1 MKRFVP
7 LMAVALALPA
17 FADVQHIDNEEL
29 ERLLASGATLVDIRT
44 EPEWKETGIVAGSHL
59 LTFFDEK
66 GRYDAAGWLA
76 KLGSLAKPDQPVVVI
91 CRTGNRTRA
100 VSDFLDR
107 QAGYKKVYNVKHG
120 IYGWLKDKR
129 PVEPATQTLAACKS
143 AGSC

>member
-1 MKRFVP
+1 MKRFISLV
-7 LMAVALALPA
+7 AAALALPA
-17 FADVQHIDNEEL
+17 FADVRDIDNEEL
-29 ERLLASGATLVDIRT
+29 ARLLASGATLIDIRT

-66 GRYDAAGWLA
+66 GHYDARAWME
-76 KLGSLAKPDQPVVVI
+76 KLSARAKPDDPVVVI

-107 QAGYKKVYNVKHG
+107 QARYKKVYNVKHG
-120 IYGWLKDKR
+120 IYGWMKDKR
-129 PVEPATQTLAACKS
+129 PVESATQTLAACKS